1 MICWSALPDYFCFK
15 TKTMKKIFLP
25 ILFAA
30 LISISYSCSGSR
42 FGSYTLNERD
52 AADAIREL
60 LQIGA
65 KNGLSSGAFSKE
77 TMMSAIFPEGV
88 RKALNTMQQLGITNE
103 VDRFTTTL
111 GTAAEKTAER
121 SIPIFL
127 NGISNMKFNDA
138 VRIIKTGGTSATDY
152 LRSSVG
158 SELRLAITPVVQNAL
173 DEYKLNDQWK
183 KITQPLSSVTGNKV
197 NLDLATLMAG
207 VVSEKMFQKIEE
219 KEKEIRTNANARTT
233 TLLQK
238 VFSRSWN

>member
-1 MICWSALPDYFCFK
+1 
-15 TKTMKKIFLP
+15 MKRLFIP
-25 ILFAA
+25 ILFAV
-30 LISISYSCSGSR
+30 LLPVSFSCSNTR
-42 FGSYTLNERD
+42 FGSYTLNEKD
-52 AADAIREL
+52 ASEAIRQL

-65 KNGLSSGAFSKE
+65 NDGLASGAFSKE

-88 RKALNTMQQLGITNE
+88 RKVLNTMQQLGITNE

-127 NGISNMKFNDA
+127 NGISSMKFNDA

-158 SELRLAITPVVQNAL
+158 SDLRTGITPIMKSAL
-173 DEYKLNDQWK
+173 EEYKLTEQWSNIMK
-183 KITQPLSSVTGNKV
+183 PISSATGNKV
-197 NLDLATLMAG
+197 NIDLPTLMAG
-207 VVSEKMFQKIEE
+207 MVSETMFKKIEE
-219 KEKEIRTNANARTT
+219 KEREIRTSANARTT

-238 VFSRSWN
+238 VFSRDWN

>member
-1 MICWSALPDYFCFK
+1 LVCFTGQFFTK
-15 TKTMKKIFLP
+15 TKAMKKLFLP
-25 ILFAA
+25 ILIAVMLPATF
-30 LISISYSCSGSR
+30 SCSNTR
-42 FGSYTLNERD
+42 FGGYTLNERD

-88 RKALNTMQQLGITNE
+88 RKVLNTMQQLGITNE

-121 SIPIFL
+121 SVPIFL

-158 SELRLAITPVVQNAL
+158 ADLRTSIKPIMQSAL
-173 DEYKLNDQWK
+173 DEYKLTEQWAN
-183 KITQPLSSVTGNKV
+183 ITKPLSTATGNKL
-197 NLDLATLMAG
+197 NLDLANLMAG
-207 VVSEKMFQKIEE
+207 VVSEAMFQKIEE

-238 VFSRSWN
+238 VFSRDWN

>member
-1 MICWSALPDYFCFK
+1 
-15 TKTMKKIFLP
+15 MKRLFIP
-25 ILFAA
+25 ILFAI
-30 LISISYSCSGSR
+30 LLPVSFSCSNTR
-42 FGSYTLNERD
+42 FGSYTLNEKD
-52 AADAIREL
+52 ASEAIRQL

-65 KNGLSSGAFSKE
+65 KDGLESGAFSKE

-88 RKALNTMQQLGITNE
+88 RKVLNTMQQLGVTNE

-127 NGISNMKFNDA
+127 NGIGSMKFNDA

-158 SELRLAITPVVQNAL
+158 SDLRTSITPIMKSAL
-173 DEYKLNDQWK
+173 DEYKLTEQWSNIMK
-183 KITQPLSSVTGNKV
+183 PISSATGNKV
-197 NLDLATLMAG
+197 NIDLPTLMAG
-207 VVSEKMFQKIEE
+207 MVSEAMFKKIEE
-219 KEKEIRTNANARTT
+219 KEREIRTSANARTT

-238 VFSRSWN
+238 VFSRDWN

>member
-1 MICWSALPDYFCFK
+1 
-15 TKTMKKIFLP
+15 MKRLFIP
-25 ILFAA
+25 ILFAV
-30 LISISYSCSGSR
+30 LLPVSFSCSSTR
-42 FGSYTLNERD
+42 FGSYTLNEKD
-52 AADAIREL
+52 ATEAIRQL

-65 KNGLSSGAFSKE
+65 KNGLASGAFSKE

-88 RKALNTMQQLGITNE
+88 RKVLNTMQQLGITNE

-127 NGISNMKFNDA
+127 NGIESMKFNDA

-158 SELRLAITPVVQNAL
+158 SDLRTNITPIMKSAL
-173 DEYKLNDQWK
+173 DEYKLTEQFAN
-183 KITQPLSSVTGNKV
+183 ITKPISAATGNKV
-197 NLDLATLMAG
+197 NIDLPTLMAG
-207 VVSEKMFQKIEE
+207 MVSEAMFKKIEE
-219 KEKEIRTNANARTT
+219 KEREIRTSANARTT

-238 VFSRSWN
+238 VFSRDWK

>member
-1 MICWSALPDYFCFK
+1 
-15 TKTMKKIFLP
+15 MKRLFTP
-25 ILFAA
+25 ILFAI
-30 LISISYSCSGSR
+30 LLPVSFSCSNTR
-42 FGSYTLNERD
+42 FGSYTLSEKD
-52 AADAIREL
+52 ASEAIRQL

-65 KNGLSSGAFSKE
+65 KDGLASGAFSKE

-88 RKALNTMQQLGITNE
+88 RKVLNTMQQLGVTNE

-127 NGISNMKFNDA
+127 NGIGSMKFNDA

-158 SELRLAITPVVQNAL
+158 SDLRTSITPIMKSAL
-173 DEYKLNDQWK
+173 DEYKLTEQWSNIMK
-183 KITQPLSSVTGNKV
+183 PISSATGNKV
-197 NLDLATLMAG
+197 NIDLPTLMAG
-207 VVSEKMFQKIEE
+207 MVSEAMFKKIEE
-219 KEKEIRTNANARTT
+219 KEREIRTSANARTT

-238 VFSRSWN
+238 VFSRDWN

>member
-1 MICWSALPDYFCFK
+1 
-15 TKTMKKIFLP
+15 MKRLFIP
-25 ILFAA
+25 ILFAV
-30 LISISYSCSGSR
+30 LLPVSFSCSNTR
-42 FGSYTLNERD
+42 FGSYTLNEKD
-52 AADAIREL
+52 ASEAIRQL

-88 RKALNTMQQLGITNE
+88 RKVLNTMQQLGITNE

-127 NGISNMKFNDA
+127 NGISSMKFNDA

-158 SELRLAITPVVQNAL
+158 SDLRTSITPIMKSAL
-173 DEYKLNDQWK
+173 EEYKLTEQWSNIMK
-183 KITQPLSSVTGNKV
+183 PISSATGNKV
-197 NLDLATLMAG
+197 NIDLPTLMAG
-207 VVSEKMFQKIEE
+207 MVSEAMFKKIEE
-219 KEKEIRTNANARTT
+219 KEREIRTSANARTT

-238 VFSRSWN
+238 VFSRDWN

>member
-1 MICWSALPDYFCFK
+1 
-15 TKTMKKIFLP
+15 MKRLFIP
-25 ILFAA
+25 ILFAI
-30 LISISYSCSGSR
+30 LLPVSFSCSNTR
-42 FGSYTLNERD
+42 FGSYTLNEKD
-52 AADAIREL
+52 ASEAIRQL

-65 KNGLSSGAFSKE
+65 KDGLASGAFSKE

-88 RKALNTMQQLGITNE
+88 RKVLNTMQQLGVTNE

-127 NGISNMKFNDA
+127 NGIGSMKFNDA

-158 SELRLAITPVVQNAL
+158 SDLRTSITPIMKSAL
-173 DEYKLNDQWK
+173 DEYKLTEQWSNIMK
-183 KITQPLSSVTGNKV
+183 PISSATGNKV
-197 NLDLATLMAG
+197 NIDLPTLMAG
-207 VVSEKMFQKIEE
+207 MVSEAMFKKIEE
-219 KEKEIRTNANARTT
+219 KEREIRTSANARTT

-238 VFSRSWN
+238 VFSRDWN

>member
-1 MICWSALPDYFCFK
+1 
-15 TKTMKKIFLP
+15 MKRLFIP
-25 ILFAA
+25 ILFAV
-30 LISISYSCSGSR
+30 LLPVSFSCSNTR
-42 FGSYTLNERD
+42 FGSYTLNEKD
-52 AADAIREL
+52 ASEAIRQL

-65 KNGLSSGAFSKE
+65 KDGLASGAFSKE

-88 RKALNTMQQLGITNE
+88 RKVLNTMQQLGITNE

-127 NGISNMKFNDA
+127 NGISSMKFNDA

-158 SELRLAITPVVQNAL
+158 SDLRTGITPIMKSAL
-173 DEYKLNDQWK
+173 EEYKLTEQWSNIMK
-183 KITQPLSSVTGNKV
+183 PISSATGNKV
-197 NLDLATLMAG
+197 NIDLPTLMAG
-207 VVSEKMFQKIEE
+207 MVSETMFKKIEE
-219 KEKEIRTNANARTT
+219 KEREIRTSANARTT

-238 VFSRSWN
+238 VFSRDWN

>member
-1 MICWSALPDYFCFK
+1 LVCSTGLFFIK
-15 TKTMKKIFLP
+15 TKAMKKLFLP
-25 ILFAA
+25 ILIAVMLPATF
-30 LISISYSCSGSR
+30 SCSNTR
-42 FGSYTLNERD
+42 FGGYTLNERD
-52 AADAIREL
+52 AADAIRQL

-65 KNGLSSGAFSKE
+65 KNGLASGAFSKE

-88 RKALNTMQQLGITNE
+88 RKVLNTMQQLGITNE

-121 SIPIFL
+121 SVPIFL

-158 SELRLAITPVVQNAL
+158 ADLRTSIKPIMQSAL
-173 DEYKLNDQWK
+173 DEYKLTEQWAN
-183 KITQPLSSVTGNKV
+183 ITKPLSTATGNKL
-197 NLDLATLMAG
+197 NLDLANLMAG
-207 VVSEKMFQKIEE
+207 VVSEAMFQKIEE

-238 VFSRSWN
+238 VFSRDWN

>member
-1 MICWSALPDYFCFK
+1 
-15 TKTMKKIFLP
+15 MKRLFIP
-25 ILFAA
+25 ILFAV
-30 LISISYSCSGSR
+30 LLPVSFSCSNTR
-42 FGSYTLNERD
+42 FGSYTLNEKD
-52 AADAIREL
+52 ASEAIRQL

-65 KNGLSSGAFSKE
+65 KDGLASGAFSKE

-88 RKALNTMQQLGITNE
+88 RKVLNTMQQLGITNE

-127 NGISNMKFNDA
+127 NGISSMKFNDA

-158 SELRLAITPVVQNAL
+158 SDVRKSITPIMQSAL
-173 DEYKLNDQWK
+173 DEYKLTEQWSNIMK
-183 KITQPLSSVTGNKV
+183 PISSATGNKV
-197 NLDLATLMAG
+197 NIDLPTLMAG
-207 VVSEKMFQKIEE
+207 MVSEAMFKKIEE
-219 KEKEIRTNANARTT
+219 KEKEIRTSANARTT

-238 VFSRSWN
+238 VFSRDWN